1 MACLKSHEN
10 WKKGEIVF
18 GHKSSLL
25 NKSLPLLLGSLAAS
39 FGGNSRRCC
48 WPIVWQ
54 TPRNVDIFDKT
65 EIGFFIALQLAYWLA
80 TQQSQPNCLV
90 AV

>member
-65 EIGFFIALQLAYWLA
+65 EIGFFILLLPLPGHQIVWE
-80 TQQSQPNCLV
+80 
-90 AV
+90 